1 VVTVAGSEVGS
12 VPGRPTVGEDG
23 ETRAGGREEICEAG
37 TNQEQFQALFDHSH
51 SIQLCCEYRYA
62 HSYETSKHLQEEK
75 GSGEMR
81 NKSQIKNK
89 IQAVFDYPT

>member
-1 VVTVAGSEVGS
+1 VVIIPEGTIM
-12 VPGRPTVGEDG
+12 GEMG
-23 ETRAGGREEICEAG
+23 
-37 TNQEQFQALFDHSH
+37 
-51 SIQLCCEYRYA
+51 
-62 HSYETSKHLQEEK
+62 EK